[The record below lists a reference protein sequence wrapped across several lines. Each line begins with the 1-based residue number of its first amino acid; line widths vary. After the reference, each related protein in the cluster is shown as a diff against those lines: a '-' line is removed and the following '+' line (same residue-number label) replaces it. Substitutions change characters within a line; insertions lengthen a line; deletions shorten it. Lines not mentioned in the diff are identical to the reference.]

1 MRNRFKRAS
10 YAVAAGVTVA
20 ATVGMSA
27 MAASAAPVRPAATSA
42 CSFHCVDVSFR
53 NPGPFN
59 ILTVHSGIAEPNN
72 IVRLTHG
79 SNGASKQDFS
89 RINVGTVG
97 GVGGLY
103 CTTGGLSLDQ
113 TIFTNKQCKLLSLA
127 GLYSATTFQLAFNPN
142 NGGDETLCLGA
153 WDNQPPVSGFKTRL
167 SECGVA
173 ADTVLIQTGHIPGGS
188 VSGLGDWLINGASDN
203 FSNPLVAT
211 SDGTSPS
218 QPTWSTVRLNGKRA
232 IDTQVTRQFPGP
244 F

>member
-1 MRNRFKRAS
+1 MRNRFRRAS

-27 MAASAAPVRPAATSA
+27 MAASAAPVRPAATTA
-42 CSFHCVDVSFR
+42 CSFHCVDTSFR
-53 NPGPFN
+53 NPGLRF
-59 ILTVHSGIAEPNN
+59 ILTVHSGIAAPNN
-72 IVRLTHG
+72 IVRLTRG

-103 CTTGGLSLDQ
+103 CTTGGVSLDQ
-113 TIFTNKQCKLLSLA
+113 TIFTNKQCKLLFLA
-127 GLYSATTFQLAFNPN
+127 GLYPATTFQLAFNPN

-173 ADTVLIQTGHIPGGS
+173 ADTVLIRTPKLPGGNTAI
-188 VSGLGDWLINGASDN
+188 GDWLINGASDN
-203 FSNPLVAT
+203 FSTPLVAT
-211 SDGTSPS
+211 SDGTAPS
-218 QPTWSTVRLNGKRA
+218 QPTWSTVQLNGQHA
-232 IDTQVTRQFPGP
+232 IDTQETRMFPGP

>member
-1 MRNRFKRAS
+1 MRNRFMRAS

-27 MAASAAPVRPAATSA
+27 MAASAAPVRPGATNA
-42 CSFHCVDVSFR
+42 CGANCVDTSFR

-72 IVRLTHG
+72 VVRLTRG
-79 SNGASKQDFS
+79 SNGASKQDFT
-89 RINVGTVG
+89 RINVGTVNT
-97 GVGGLY
+97 LY
-103 CTTGGLSLDQ
+103 CTAAGISLDP
-113 TIFTNKQCKLLSLA
+113 TIFTNRQCKLMQLA
-127 GLYSATTFQLAFNPN
+127 GLGGATTFQLAFNPN

-153 WDNQPPVSGFKTRL
+153 WDNQPPVSGFKLRL

-173 ADTVLIQTGHIPGGS
+173 ADTVLIRTAKLPGGF
-188 VSGLGDWLINGASDN
+188 VSGLGEWLINGASDN

-218 QPTWSTVRLNGKRA
+218 QPTWTTVQLNGKHG
-232 IDTQVTRQFPGP
+232 IDTQETRMTTGP

>member
-1 MRNRFKRAS
+1 MRNRFRRAS

-53 NPGPFN
+53 NPGPFQ

-89 RINVGTVG
+89 RVNVGTVNT
-97 GVGGLY
+97 LY
-103 CTTGGLSLDQ
+103 CNANGTSIDP
-113 TIFTNKQCKLLSLA
+113 TIFTGRQCKLLQLA
-127 GLYSATTFQLAFNPN
+127 NLGKATTFQLAFNPN

-153 WDNQPPVSGFKTRL
+153 WDNQPPVSGFKSRL

-173 ADTVLIQTGHIPGGS
+173 ADTVLIQTGHIPGGF
-188 VSGLGDWLINGASDN
+188 VSGPGDWLINGASDN
-203 FSNPLVAT
+203 FSNPLVLT

-218 QPTWSTVRLNGKRA
+218 QPTWSTVRLTGKQA
-232 IDTQVTRQFPGP
+232 IDTQVTRQTVGP

>member
-1 MRNRFKRAS
+1 MRNRFRRAS

-20 ATVGMSA
+20 ATIGMSA

-72 IVRLTHG
+72 IVRLTRG

-89 RINVGTVG
+89 RISVGTVFP
-97 GVGGLY
+97 LY
-103 CTTGGLSLDQ
+103 CTATGQAQGGSV
-113 TIFTNKQCKLLSLA
+113 FTNNQCHLLSVA
-127 GLYSATTFQLAFNPN
+127 GLLGATTFQLAFNPN

-153 WDNQPPVSGFKTRL
+153 WDNEPPVSGFKTRL
-167 SECGVA
+167 ADCGVA

-188 VSGLGDWLINGASDN
+188 VSGAGDWLINGASDN
-203 FSNPLVAT
+203 FSTPLVAT

-232 IDTQVTRQFPGP
+232 IDTQVTRTVPGP